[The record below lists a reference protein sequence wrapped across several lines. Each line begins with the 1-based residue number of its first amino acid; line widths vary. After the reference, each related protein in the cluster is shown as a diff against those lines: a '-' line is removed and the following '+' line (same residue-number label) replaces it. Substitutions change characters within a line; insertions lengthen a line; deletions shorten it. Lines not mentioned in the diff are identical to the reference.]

1 VSVAAGVATGSV
13 TQRPGG
19 ETLVLYSGFRGS
31 LAAQLRRSALM
42 RRLFRSYRPLLAVA
56 AVLVAFAVTFV
67 WPLENALD
75 FDIDRSPRAQAAKQQ
90 DSYDLRRLR
99 VLSRVVLKVKDAY
112 VEPKRVD
119 ARRMLL
125 SGLSAIQRAVA
136 PVLVHYREGEPKVEV
151 MLYDKKAEFRV
162 DDVTA
167 PWQLTERFK
176 SEFGFLQDNLREED
190 LDLRDVEYAAVNGML
205 RTLDPHSVL
214 LTPDVYNEM
223 RTSTRGQ
230 FGGLGIVIALRDGL
244 LTIMR
249 PLPGTPAERAGLLK
263 QDRIVKIDD
272 ESTLNM
278 PLDEAVKRLR
288 GTPGSD
294 VDVWIRRD
302 GNNGFQKPKK
312 FKLTRAIIHLDSV
325 ESRML
330 SGGIGYIKITSFQGN
345 THEDMERSL
354 AELHRQPMKG
364 LVLDLRDNPGG
375 LLEQAVKVA
384 DAFLTTGTIVTTSSN
399 DPSQRDEKFATRE
412 GTEPNY
418 PMVVLVNGGS
428 ASASEIV
435 AGALQN
441 HERALVVGQ
450 TTFGKG
456 SVQLLYDFPDDGSAL
471 KLTIAQYLTPGDVSI
486 QGVGI
491 VPDIAIDPMTVDRE
505 DMDLAVD
512 DLYTRES
519 DLRRHLTNERA
530 SEELKAAVV
539 MRYYLPPA
547 ARETIRSAAPEDQ
560 PENAQED
567 EFLTSFSRELLSRA
581 SRTGRRELLADAA
594 PVITQANEREL
605 NRAIAELKKLG
616 VDWSVGADAGAS
628 EVSVQSET
636 APATGIAGQGFEL
649 KVKVTNNGKA
659 PLFRLR
665 ANTKSDYPLFNG
677 RELVFGRLNAGETR
691 EWTTTLGVCTTDK
704 EKRKCTLPD
713 DAPDRADGVKVVF
726 EEAHGHA
733 PPEAEIRTNVK
744 ALERPQFSYQYQVA
758 DLSGDGD
765 GRIERGE
772 SATVFFD
779 VQNTG
784 KGKALNVTANLRNL
798 GGPGV
803 LLRDGRFELKEM
815 PAGDA
820 RRVAFTFDVLP
831 DFEGDHAEIE
841 VSVSDMQLREFT
853 SEKFKVPIE
862 AKTVDTPAA
871 KSGPVVVKDGAPVLS
886 GPDANA
892 RAIAR
897 TAGPVSLPSEA
908 TIGDFV
914 RVNLGEGRPGWVSTK
929 ALVTGTP
936 ANGKIVF
943 DKSRM
948 PPRLNVDYGHTLV
961 TKTRTLKLTGKA
973 ADDARIRDIYIFVGA
988 RKVHYQANRGDA
1000 KTLDFTAEVPL
1011 EPGMNYV
1018 SVFARENQDVVT
1030 RETFVVRRDG
1040 ESGELLKSPDHERD
1054 EWDEFGG
1061 EGE

>member
-1 VSVAAGVATGSV
+1 
-13 TQRPGG
+13 
-19 ETLVLYSGFRGS
+19 
-31 LAAQLRRSALM
+31 M

-56 AVLVAFAVTFV
+56 AVLVAFGVTFV

-75 FDIDRSPRAQAAKQQ
+75 FNIDSSPRAQAAKQQ

-99 VLSRVVLKVKDAY
+99 VLSRVILKVKDSY

-125 SGLSAIQRAVA
+125 SGLNAIQRAVA
-136 PVLVHYREGEPKVEV
+136 PVLVHYHDGDPKVELS
-151 MLYDKKAEFRV
+151 LYDKKAEFRV

-176 SEFGFLQDNLREED
+176 AIFGFLQDNLREED

-272 ESTLNM
+272 EATLNM

-288 GTPGSD
+288 GTPGSN

-302 GNNGFQKPKK
+302 GANGFQKPKK

-330 SGGIGYIKITSFQGN
+330 AGGIGYIKISSFQGN
-345 THEDMERSL
+345 TFDDMERSL

-441 HERALVVGQ
+441 HDRALVVGQ

-491 VPDIAIDPMTVDRE
+491 VPDIAIDPMTVDKE

-512 DLYTRES
+512 DVYTRES

-530 SEELKAAVV
+530 SDEIKSAVV
-539 MRYYLPPA
+539 MRYYLPQQT
-547 ARETIRSAAPEDQ
+547 REQLRQAAPEESA
-560 PENAQED
+560 ENEQEA
-567 EFLTSFSRELLSRA
+567 EFLTSFSRDLLVKAPRP
-581 SRTGRRELLADAA
+581 GRKELLADSASVVA
-594 PVITQANEREL
+594 QTSEKEL
-605 NRAIAELKKLG
+605 NRAIAELKKIG
-616 VDWSVGADAGAS
+616 VDWSVGSDAGPSDVQVTA
-628 EVSVQSET
+628 EATPSVGQ
-636 APATGIAGQGFEL
+636 AGEGFEL
-649 KVKVTNNGKA
+649 KVKATNTGKA
-659 PLFRLR
+659 ALYRLR
-665 ANTKSDYPLFNG
+665 AETKSDYPLFNG
-677 RELVFGRLNAGETR
+677 RELVFGKLLPGESR
-691 EWTTTLGVCTTDK
+691 EWTTTLGVCTSDK
-704 EKRKCTLPD
+704 EKGRKCKLPE
-713 DAPDRADGVKVVF
+713 DAPDRADGIRVNF

-733 PPEAEIRTNVK
+733 PTAAEVRTTVK
-744 ALERPQFSYQYQVA
+744 SVERPQFSYQYQVA
-758 DLSGDGD
+758 DPAGDGD

-772 SATVFFD
+772 SVTVFFD

-784 KGKALNVTANLRNL
+784 KGKGLNVTANLRNL

-820 RRVAFTFDVLP
+820 RRVAFTFDMLP
-831 DFEGDHAEIE
+831 DFEGDHAEVE
-841 VSVSDMQLREFT
+841 LSVADLQLREFA
-853 SEKFKVPIE
+853 SEKIRIPVE
-862 AKTVDTPAA
+862 AKTVDTPAP
-871 KSGPVVVKDGAPVLS
+871 KSGNVVLKDGAQVLS
-886 GPDANA
+886 APIADA

-897 TAGPVSLPSEA
+897 ASEGTISFPA
-908 TIGDFV
+908 EAAIGDYV
-914 RVNLGEGRPGWVSTK
+914 RINLGQGRPGWVASK
-929 ALVTGTP
+929 DIVSSAAG
-936 ANGKIVF
+936 NGKVVF

-948 PPRLNVDYGHTLV
+948 PPRLNVDYAHTLV
-961 TKTRTLKLTGKA
+961 TRTRNLKLTGKA
-973 ADDARIRDIYIFVGA
+973 SDDLRIRDVYIFVGA
-988 RKVHYQANRGDA
+988 KKVFYQANRGDT
-1000 KTLDFTAEVPL
+1000 KQLDFQADVPL
-1011 EPGMNYV
+1011 EPGINYV

-1030 RETFVVRRDG
+1030 RDTFVVRRDG
-1040 ESGELLKSPDHERD
+1040 EGGELLKTPDHESD
-1054 EWDEFGG
+1054 EWGG
-1061 EGE
+1061 DDPGDLD

>member
-1 VSVAAGVATGSV
+1 
-13 TQRPGG
+13 
-19 ETLVLYSGFRGS
+19 
-31 LAAQLRRSALM
+31 M
-42 RRLFRSYRPLLAVA
+42 RRLFRSYRSLLAVA
-56 AVLVAFAVTFV
+56 AVLVAFGVTFV

-90 DSYDLRRLR
+90 DAYDLRRLR
-99 VLSRVVLKVKDAY
+99 VLSRVILKVKDSY

-119 ARRMLL
+119 PRRMLL
-125 SGLSAIQRAVA
+125 SGLNAIQRSVA
-136 PVLVHYREGEPKVEV
+136 PVLVHYHDGDPKVEV
-151 MLYDKKAEFRV
+151 QLYDKKAEFRV

-176 SEFGFLQDNLREED
+176 AIFGFLQDNLREED
-190 LDLRDVEYAAVNGML
+190 LELRDVEYAAVNGML

-214 LTPDVYNEM
+214 LTPDVYNDM

-272 ESTLNM
+272 EATLNM

-288 GTPGSD
+288 GTPGSN

-302 GNNGFQKPKK
+302 GAQGFQKPKK
-312 FKLTRAIIHLDSV
+312 IKLTRAIIHLESV

-330 SGGIGYIKITSFQGN
+330 SSGIGYIKISSFQGN
-345 THEDMERSL
+345 THDDMERAL

-364 LVLDLRDNPGG
+364 LVLDMRDNPGG

-441 HERALVVGQ
+441 HDRALVVGQ

-512 DLYTRES
+512 DVYTRES

-530 SEELKAAVV
+530 SDEIKSAVV
-539 MRYYLPPA
+539 MRYYLPQGT
-547 ARETIRSAAPEDQ
+547 REALRSAAPEESA
-560 PENAQED
+560 ENEKEN
-567 EFLTSFSRELLSRA
+567 EFLINFSRDLLGKA
-581 SRTGRRELLADAA
+581 ARTGRKELLADAA
-594 PVITQANEREL
+594 PVVAQAGEKEL
-605 NRAIAELKKLG
+605 GRAIAELKKLG
-616 VDWSVGADAGAS
+616 VDWSVGADAG
-628 EVSVQSET
+628 VSDIQVTAET
-636 APATGIAGQGFEL
+636 TPAGGQAGQPFEL
-649 KVKVTNNGKA
+649 KVKVTNTGKA
-659 PLFRLR
+659 PLYRLR
-665 ANTKSDYPLFNG
+665 AETKADYPLFNG
-677 RELVFGRLNAGETR
+677 RELVFGKLAPGETR
-691 EWTTTLGVCTTDK
+691 EWTTTLGVCTVEK
-704 EKRKCTLPD
+704 EKRKCALPD
-713 DAPDRADGVKVVF
+713 DATDRADGIRLVF

-733 PPEAEIRTNVK
+733 PAESEVRSTVK
-744 ALERPQFSYQYQVA
+744 SLERPQFSYQYQVA
-758 DLSGDGD
+758 DPNGDGD

-815 PAGDA
+815 PAGEA

-831 DFEGDHAEIE
+831 DFEGDHAEVE
-841 VSVSDMQLREFT
+841 VSVADLSLREFA
-853 SEKFKVPIE
+853 SEKLRINIE
-862 AKTVDTPAA
+862 AKQVDSPAPKTGTVL
-871 KSGPVVVKDGAPVLS
+871 VKDGSPVMA
-886 GPDANA
+886 GPDVNA

-897 TAGPVSLPSEA
+897 ASEGVVSFPAEA

-914 RVNLGEGRPGWVSTK
+914 RVSLGQGRPGWVASK
-929 ALVTGTP
+929 YLATGVAPT
-936 ANGKIVF
+936 GKIIF

-948 PPRLNVDYGHTLV
+948 PPRLNVDYGHALV
-961 TKTRTLKLTGKA
+961 TKTRMLKLTGKA
-973 ADDARIRDIYIFVGA
+973 SDDSRIRDVYIFVGA
-988 RKVHYQANRGDA
+988 KKVFYQANGTDSKELA
-1000 KTLDFTAEVPL
+1000 FNADLPL
-1011 EPGMNYV
+1011 EPGINYV

-1030 RETFVVRRDG
+1030 RDTFVVRRDG
-1040 ESGELLKSPDHERD
+1040 EAGELLKTPDHESD
-1054 EWDEFGG
+1054 EW
-1061 EGE
+1061 EGLDAVE

>member
-1 VSVAAGVATGSV
+1 
-13 TQRPGG
+13 
-19 ETLVLYSGFRGS
+19 
-31 LAAQLRRSALM
+31 M

-56 AVLVAFAVTFV
+56 AVLVAFGVTFV

-90 DSYDLRRLR
+90 DAYDLRRLR
-99 VLSRVVLKVKDAY
+99 VLSRVILKVKDSY

-125 SGLSAIQRAVA
+125 SGLNAIQRSVA
-136 PVLVHYREGEPKVEV
+136 PVLVHYHEGDPKVELQ
-151 MLYDKKAEFRV
+151 LYDKKAEFRV

-176 SEFGFLQDNLREED
+176 AIFGFLQDNLREED

-205 RTLDPHSVL
+205 RTLDPHSIL
-214 LTPDVYNEM
+214 LTPDVYNDM

-230 FGGLGIVIALRDGL
+230 FGGLGIVIALREGL

-272 ESTLNM
+272 EATLNM

-302 GNNGFQKPKK
+302 GPQGFQKPKK
-312 FKLTRAIIHLDSV
+312 VKLTRAIIHLDSV

-330 SGGIGYIKITSFQGN
+330 SGGIGYIKISSFQGN
-345 THEDMERSL
+345 THDDMERSL

-441 HERALVVGQ
+441 HDRAIVIGQ

-486 QGVGI
+486 QSVGI
-491 VPDIAIDPMTVDRE
+491 VPDIAIDPMTVDRD
-505 DMDLAVD
+505 DMDLAID
-512 DLYTRES
+512 DVYTRES

-530 SEELKAAVV
+530 SDEIKAAVV

-547 ARETIRSAAPEDQ
+547 TREVIRSAAPEDA

-567 EFLTSFSRELLSRA
+567 EFLTSFSRELLSKAARP
-581 SRTGRRELLADAA
+581 GRKELLADAV
-594 PVITQANEREL
+594 PVIAQASEKEL
-605 NRAIAELKKLG
+605 GRAMAELKKLG

-628 EVSVQSET
+628 TVQVQAE
-636 APATGIAGQGFEL
+636 AVPANGVAGQPFEL
-649 KVKVTNNGKA
+649 KVKVTNTGSA
-659 PLFRLR
+659 TLYRLR

-677 RELVFGRLNAGETR
+677 RELVFGKLAAGESR
-691 EWTTTLGVCTTDK
+691 EWTTTLGVCTTEK
-704 EKRKCTLPD
+704 EKQRRCALPD
-713 DAPDRADGVKVVF
+713 DATDRADGVRIIF
-726 EEAHGHA
+726 EEAHGH
-733 PPEAEIRTNVK
+733 PPPPAEIRTIVK
-744 ALERPQFSYQYQVA
+744 SLERPQFSYQYQVA
-758 DLSGDGD
+758 DPTGDGD

-772 SATVFFD
+772 SVTVYFD

-803 LLRDGRFELKEM
+803 LLRDGRFELKEI

-820 RRVAFTFDVLP
+820 RRVAFTFDMLP
-831 DFEGDHAEIE
+831 DFEGDHAEVE
-841 VSVSDMQLREFT
+841 VSVADVQLREFA
-853 SEKFKVPIE
+853 SEKLRIPVV
-862 AKTVDTPAA
+862 AKTADVPAP
-871 KSGPVVVKDGAPVLS
+871 KSGAIVLKDGASVFAA
-886 GPDANA
+886 PDANA

-897 TAGPVSLPSEA
+897 AAGGAVSLPSEA
-908 TIGDFV
+908 TVGEFV
-914 RVNLGEGRPGWVSTK
+914 RVNLGEGRPGWVAAKSV
-929 ALVTGTP
+929 ATGP
-936 ANGKIVF
+936 AAGKLLF

-948 PPRLNVDYGHTLV
+948 PPRLNVEYAHTLV
-961 TKTRTLKLTGKA
+961 TKTRMLKLTGKA
-973 ADDARIRDIYIFVGA
+973 TDDARIRDVYIFVGA
-988 RKVHYQANRGDA
+988 KKVFYQANRGDA
-1000 KTLDFTAEVPL
+1000 KVLDFAAEVPL

-1030 RETFVVRRDG
+1030 RDTFVVRRDG
-1040 ESGELLKSPDHERD
+1040 ESGELLKTPEHDSDS
-1054 EWDEFGG
+1054 WDELGT
-1061 EGE
+1061 EEE

>member
-1 VSVAAGVATGSV
+1 
-13 TQRPGG
+13 
-19 ETLVLYSGFRGS
+19 
-31 LAAQLRRSALM
+31 M

-56 AVLVAFAVTFV
+56 AVLVAFGVTFV

-90 DSYDLRRLR
+90 DAYDLRRLR
-99 VLSRVVLKVKDAY
+99 VLSRVILKVKDAY

-125 SGLSAIQRAVA
+125 SGLNAIQRSVA
-136 PVLVHYREGEPKVEV
+136 PVLVHYHDGDPKVEIQ
-151 MLYDKKAEFRV
+151 LYDKKAEFRV

-176 SEFGFLQDNLREED
+176 SIFGFLQDNLREED

-230 FGGLGIVIALRDGL
+230 FGGLGIVIALREGL

-272 ESTLNM
+272 EATLNM

-288 GTPGSD
+288 GTPGSN
-294 VDVWIRRD
+294 VDVWIRRE
-302 GNNGFQKPKK
+302 GAQGFQKPKK

-330 SGGIGYIKITSFQGN
+330 SGGIGYIKISSFQGN
-345 THEDMERSL
+345 THDDMERSL

-441 HERALVVGQ
+441 HDRALVVGQ

-512 DLYTRES
+512 DVYTRES

-530 SEELKAAVV
+530 SDEIKSAVV
-539 MRYYLPPA
+539 MRYYLPPST
-547 ARETIRSAAPEDQ
+547 REAIRSAAPEDS

-567 EFLTSFSRELLSRA
+567 EFLTSFSRDLLAKAGRA
-581 SRTGRRELLADAA
+581 GRKELLADAA
-594 PVITQANEREL
+594 PVIAQSSEKEL
-605 NRAIAELKKLG
+605 GRAIAELKKLG
-616 VDWSVGADAGAS
+616 VDWSVGGDAGGS
-628 EVSVQSET
+628 DVTVSAEPS
-636 APATGIAGQGFEL
+636 PSTGTAGQPFEL
-649 KVKVTNNGKA
+649 KVKVTNTGKA

-665 ANTKSDYPLFNG
+665 GETKSDYPLFNG
-677 RELVFGRLNAGETR
+677 RELVFGKLSPGESR
-691 EWTTTLGVCTTDK
+691 EWTTTLGVCTVEK
-704 EKRKCTLPD
+704 EKRRCNLPD
-713 DAPDRADGVKVVF
+713 DATDRADGIRIAF

-733 PPEAEIRTNVK
+733 PPATEIRTTVK
-744 ALERPQFSYQYQVA
+744 SLDRPQFSYQYQVA
-758 DLSGDGD
+758 DPAGDGD

-772 SATVFFD
+772 SVTVFFD

-803 LLRDGRFELKEM
+803 LLRDGRFELKEI
-815 PAGDA
+815 PAGEA
-820 RRVAFTFDVLP
+820 RRVAFTFDMLP
-831 DFEGDHAEIE
+831 DFEGDHAEVE
-841 VSVSDMQLREFT
+841 VSVADLQLREFA
-853 SEKFKVPIE
+853 SEKLRINVEP
-862 AKTVDTPAA
+862 KTVDTPAA
-871 KSGPVVVKDGAPVLS
+871 KTGSVLAKDGTPVMAA
-886 GPDANA
+886 PDANA
-892 RAIAR
+892 RTIAR
-897 TAGPVSLPSEA
+897 TTEGVVSFPAEA

-914 RVNLGEGRPGWVSTK
+914 RVNLGEGRPGWIASK
-929 ALVTGTP
+929 YLATGEP
-936 ANGKIVF
+936 AKGKVVF

-948 PPRLNVDYGHTLV
+948 PPRLNVDYAHTLV
-961 TKTRTLKLTGKA
+961 TRTRTLKLTGKA
-973 ADDARIRDIYIFVGA
+973 TDDARIRDLYIFVGA
-988 RKVHYQANRGDA
+988 KKVFYQANRGDT
-1000 KTLDFTAEVPL
+1000 KVLDFTADVPL
-1011 EPGMNYV
+1011 EPGINYV

-1030 RETFVVRRDG
+1030 RDTFVVRRDG
-1040 ESGELLKSPDHERD
+1040 ESGELLKTPDHDSE
-1054 EWDEFGG
+1054 EADEF
-1061 EGE
+1061 EGD

>member
-1 VSVAAGVATGSV
+1 
-13 TQRPGG
+13 
-19 ETLVLYSGFRGS
+19 
-31 LAAQLRRSALM
+31 M
-42 RRLFRSYRPLLAVA
+42 RRFFRSYRPLLAVA
-56 AVLVAFAVTFV
+56 AVLVAFGVTFV

-75 FDIDRSPRAQAAKQQ
+75 FDIDRSPRAQAAKQA
-90 DSYDLRRLR
+90 DAYDLRRLR
-99 VLSRVVLKVKDAY
+99 VLSRVILKVKDAY

-119 ARRMLL
+119 PRRMLL
-125 SGLSAIQRAVA
+125 SGLNAIQRSVA
-136 PVLVHYREGEPKVEV
+136 PVLVHYHDGDPKVEV
-151 MLYDKKAEFRV
+151 QLYDKKAEFRV

-176 SEFGFLQDNLREED
+176 AIFGFLQDNLREED
-190 LDLRDVEYAAVNGML
+190 LELRDVEYAAVNGML

-214 LTPDVYNEM
+214 LTPDVYNDM

-263 QDRIVKIDD
+263 QDRIVKID
-272 ESTLNM
+272 EEATLNM

-288 GTPGSD
+288 GTPGSS
-294 VDVWIRRD
+294 VDVWIRRE
-302 GNNGFQKPKK
+302 GPQGFQKPKK

-330 SGGIGYIKITSFQGN
+330 SGGIGYIKISSFQGN
-345 THEDMERSL
+345 TFDDMERSL

-364 LVLDLRDNPGG
+364 LVLDMRDNPGG

-441 HERALVVGQ
+441 HDRALVVGQ

-512 DLYTRES
+512 DVYTRES

-530 SEELKAAVV
+530 SEEIKSAVV
-539 MRYYLPPA
+539 MRYYLPQGT
-547 ARETIRSAAPEDQ
+547 REALRSAAPEESA
-560 PENAQED
+560 ENEKEN
-567 EFLTSFSRELLSRA
+567 EFLINFSRELLTKA
-581 SRTGRRELLADAA
+581 ARTGRKELLADAS
-594 PVITQANEREL
+594 PVVAQAGEKEL
-605 NRAIAELKKLG
+605 GRAIAELKKLG

-628 EVSVQSET
+628 DIQVAAET
-636 APATGIAGQGFEL
+636 TPATGTAGEPFEL
-649 KVKVTNNGKA
+649 KVKVTNTGKA
-659 PLFRLR
+659 PLYRLR
-665 ANTKSDYPLFNG
+665 AETKADYPLFNG
-677 RELVFGRLNAGETR
+677 RELVFGKVSPGETR
-691 EWTTTLGVCTTDK
+691 EWTTTLGVCTVEK
-704 EKRKCTLPD
+704 EKRRCALPE
-713 DAPDRADGVKVVF
+713 DATDRADGIHIVF
-726 EEAHGHA
+726 EEAHAHA
-733 PPEAEIRTNVK
+733 PPQSDVRTTVK
-744 ALERPQFSYQYQVA
+744 SLERPQFSYQYQVA
-758 DLSGDGD
+758 DPNGDGD

-815 PAGDA
+815 PAGEA

-831 DFEGDHAEIE
+831 DFEGDHAEVE
-841 VSVSDMQLREFT
+841 VSVADIELREFA
-853 SEKFKVPIE
+853 SEKLRINIE
-862 AKTVDTPAA
+862 PKAVDAPAPKT
-871 KSGPVVVKDGAPVLS
+871 GVVLVKDGSPIMA
-886 GPDANA
+886 GPDVNA
-892 RAIAR
+892 RTIAR
-897 TAGPVSLPSEA
+897 ATEGVVSFPAEA

-914 RVNLGEGRPGWVSTK
+914 RVSLGQGRPGWVASK
-929 ALVTGTP
+929 YLATGVVP
-936 ANGKIVF
+936 AGKIAF

-948 PPRLNVDYGHTLV
+948 PPRLNVDYGHALV
-961 TKTRTLKLTGKA
+961 TRTRMLKLAGKA
-973 ADDARIRDIYIFVGA
+973 SDDFRIRDVYIFVGA
-988 RKVHYQANRGDA
+988 KKVFYQANGGDTKELA
-1000 KTLDFTAEVPL
+1000 FNADLPL
-1011 EPGMNYV
+1011 EPGINYV

-1030 RETFVVRRDG
+1030 RDTFVVRRDG
-1040 ESGELLKSPDHERD
+1040 DNGELLKTPDHESD
-1054 EWDEFGG
+1054 EW
-1061 EGE
+1061 EGLDAVE

>member
-1 VSVAAGVATGSV
+1 FG
-13 TQRPGG
+13 
-19 ETLVLYSGFRGS
+19 
-31 LAAQLRRSALM
+31 
-42 RRLFRSYRPLLAVA
+42 
-56 AVLVAFAVTFV
+56 VTFV

-90 DSYDLRRLR
+90 DAYDLRRLR
-99 VLSRVVLKVKDAY
+99 VLSRVILKVKDAY

-119 ARRMLL
+119 PRRMLL
-125 SGLSAIQRAVA
+125 SGLNAIQRSVA
-136 PVLVHYREGEPKVEV
+136 PVLVHYHDGDPKVEV
-151 MLYDKKAEFRV
+151 QLYDKKAEFRV

-176 SEFGFLQDNLREED
+176 AIFGFLQDNLREED
-190 LDLRDVEYAAVNGML
+190 LELRDVEYAAVNGML

-214 LTPDVYNEM
+214 LTPDVYNDM

-263 QDRIVKIDD
+263 QDRIVKID
-272 ESTLNM
+272 EEATLNM

-288 GTPGSD
+288 GTPGSS

-302 GNNGFQKPKK
+302 GAQGFQKPKK

-325 ESRML
+325 QSRML
-330 SGGIGYIKITSFQGN
+330 AGGIGYIKISSFQGN
-345 THEDMERSL
+345 TFDDMERSL

-364 LVLDLRDNPGG
+364 LVLDMRDNPGG

-441 HERALVVGQ
+441 HDRALVVGQ

-512 DLYTRES
+512 DVYTRES

-530 SEELKAAVV
+530 SDEVKSAVV
-539 MRYYLPPA
+539 MRYYLPQQT
-547 ARETIRSAAPEDQ
+547 REALRSAAPEESA
-560 PENAQED
+560 ENEKEN
-567 EFLTSFSRELLSRA
+567 EFLINFSRDLLGKA
-581 SRTGRRELLADAA
+581 ARTGRKEMLADAS
-594 PVITQANEREL
+594 PVVAQAGEKEL
-605 NRAIAELKKLG
+605 GRAIAELKKLG
-616 VDWSVGADAGAS
+616 VDWSVGADAGTIDILVAA
-628 EVSVQSET
+628 ET
-636 APATGIAGQGFEL
+636 TPATGIAGQPFDL
-649 KVKVTNNGKA
+649 KVKVTNTGKA
-659 PLFRLR
+659 PLYRLR
-665 ANTKSDYPLFNG
+665 AETKADYPLFNG
-677 RELVFGRLNAGETR
+677 RELVFGKIAPGETR
-691 EWTTTLGVCTTDK
+691 EWTTTLGVCTLEK
-704 EKRKCTLPD
+704 EKRKCAIPD
-713 DAPDRADGVKVVF
+713 DATDRADGIRLVF
-726 EEAHGHA
+726 EEAHAHA
-733 PPEAEIRTNVK
+733 PAESQVRTTVK
-744 ALERPQFSYQYQVA
+744 SLERPQFSYQYQVA
-758 DLSGDGD
+758 DPNGDGD

-784 KGKALNVTANLRNL
+784 KGKALKVTANLRNL

-815 PAGDA
+815 PAGEA

-831 DFEGDHAEIE
+831 DFEGDHAEVE
-841 VSVSDMQLREFT
+841 VSVADLELREFA
-853 SEKFKVPIE
+853 SEKLRINIE
-862 AKTVDTPAA
+862 PKQVDAPAPKTGTVLVA
-871 KSGPVVVKDGAPVLS
+871 DGAPVMA
-886 GPDANA
+886 GPDVNA
-892 RAIAR
+892 RTIAR
-897 TAGPVSLPSEA
+897 ATEGVVSFPAEA

-914 RVNLGEGRPGWVSTK
+914 RVSLGQGRPGWVASK
-929 ALVTGTP
+929 YLATGVAPT
-936 ANGKIVF
+936 GKIAF

-948 PPRLNVDYGHTLV
+948 PPRLNVDYGHALV
-961 TKTRTLKLTGKA
+961 TRNRLLKLTGKA
-973 ADDARIRDIYIFVGA
+973 SDDSRIRDVYIFVGA
-988 RKVHYQANRGDA
+988 KKVYYQANGGDTKELSFNA
-1000 KTLDFTAEVPL
+1000 DLPL
-1011 EPGMNYV
+1011 EPGINYV

-1030 RETFVVRRDG
+1030 RDTFVVRRDG
-1040 ESGELLKSPDHERD
+1040 ESGELLKTPDHESD
-1054 EWDEFGG
+1054 EW
-1061 EGE
+1061 EGLDAVE